1 MTDEKVALDTIEN
14 FLAHKRIAMVGV
26 SRESKDFSVTLFKEL
41 RRRGY
46 EVVPVNPKTSEVL
59 GQPCFARVQ
68 EIQPPVEAALLMTS
82 PDVTDEVVHDCAE
95 AGIRR
100 VWMYRAGGV
109 EQSARRLSSSAESM
123 ELSLS
128 LDSARSC
135 SGGMQGSAIVFTVL
149 SGESPVT
156 IRNPLTMGKTPG
168 PGQRKWVEVCNR
180 RSTYW
185 QMTL

>member
-100 VWMYRAGGV
+100 VWMYRAGGRGAV
-109 EQSARRLSSSAESM
+109 SPQAVKFCREHGI
-123 ELSLS
+123 EL
-128 LDSARSC
+128 
-135 SGGMQGSAIVFTVL
+135 V
-149 SGESPVT
+149 
-156 IRNPLTMGKTPG
+156 
-168 PGQRKWVEVCNR
+168 PGQCPFMFWRDAGIGHRFHGLIR
-180 RSTYW
+180 RITGHYP
-185 QMTL
+185 QPTHDGQNGRPRPA

>member
-100 VWMYRAGGV
+100 VWMYRAGGRGAV
-109 EQSARRLSSSAESM
+109 SPQAVKFCREHGI
-123 ELSLS
+123 EL
-128 LDSARSC
+128 
-135 SGGMQGSAIVFTVL
+135 V
-149 SGESPVT
+149 
-156 IRNPLTMGKTPG
+156 
-168 PGQRKWVEVCNR
+168 PGQCPFMFWRDAGIGHRLHGLIR
-180 RSTYW
+180 RITGHYP
-185 QMTL
+185 QPTHNGQNARPRPA